1 MDPCNSPGAT
11 PTAPLMFEISN
22 FNLLPMFIVAEDF
35 NSSCSFL
42 WVWSLI
48 LKEEHAEGV

>member
-1 MDPCNSPGAT
+1 
-11 PTAPLMFEISN
+11 
-22 FNLLPMFIVAEDF
+22 VAEDF

-48 LKEEHAEGV
+48 LKEEHAEGVWEQFDEENIWTQNGWSRTWVETCA